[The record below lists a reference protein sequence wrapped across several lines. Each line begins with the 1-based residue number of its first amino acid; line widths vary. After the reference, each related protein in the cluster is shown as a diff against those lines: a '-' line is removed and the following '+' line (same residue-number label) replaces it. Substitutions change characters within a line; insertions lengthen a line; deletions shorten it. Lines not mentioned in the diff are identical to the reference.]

1 MKRSNKAQLARAK
14 AKKELARRRGAFERK
29 WRKYRFAT
37 VEDCENLAL
46 PPSYLGTL
54 ILKKNGTLPDWV
66 HPGEPDAR
74 RLPRKLKRNELAGFA
89 QEILEG
95 WFELPMSDR
104 RYYARQFWADPFS
117 KGILAPDAAKDLT
130 FFLSLGCSEVFRAI
144 ADYIDA
150 LKSDKRLA
158 IATKVAAMELEL
170 AAKRKRPL
178 TWREI
183 QRRFWPEYKGRN
195 FQKFLKRRG
204 ARFLASGKWRGG
216 HNVYGTTTNGT
227 HSRVCAATVRDHQ
240 SRRARNNAENGS
252 HRRRK

>member
-1 MKRSNKAQLARAK
+1 MKRNNKAQLARAK
-14 AKKELARRRGAFERK
+14 TKKELAHRRAFERK

-66 HPGEPDAR
+66 HPGEPDVH

-104 RYYARQFWADPFS
+104 KYFARQFWADLFS
-117 KGILAPDAAKDLT
+117 KGVQAPDAAKDLI

-158 IATKVAAMELEL
+158 IATKVVAMELEL
-170 AAKRKRPL
+170 AAKRKPPP

-183 QRRFWPEYKGRN
+183 QRRFWPEYRGRN
-195 FQKFLKRRG
+195 FQTFLKRRG

-216 HNVYGTTTNGT
+216 LRHKNVYGNTTNDK
-227 HSRVCAATVRDHQ
+227 HSRVCD
-240 SRRARNNAENGS
+240 AR
-252 HRRRK
+252 